1 VGGCDEGTHF
11 PCGLMKEEGEANL
24 RKPQEVP
31 QITLHW
37 HIIRVLCVEL
47 AHHANT
53 QDWVWWWWWW
63 WWGRGRRAHQG
74 S

>member
-1 VGGCDEGTHF
+1 MRGGDPLPLWAYEGRRRSK
-11 PCGLMKEEGEANL
+11 PEE
-24 RKPQEVP
+24 EVP
-31 QITLHW
+31 QINLHW

-63 WWGRGRRAHQG
+63 GRGRRAHQG